1 MCFELTAEE
10 VQRVVSW
17 TKLKDGSQRA
27 FYSWPCAEPSAVEA
41 SLLIVPGLGEH
52 GGRYEQCASFF
63 EGRELDV
70 YAIDLIGHGL
80 SPGMRG
86 CIESYE
92 GVLNEIE
99 AASEAILARSPQLP
113 LVLWGHSMGGNLV
126 LNYLLRKGRLPI
138 CAIASGPM
146 LRAARPPG
154 PSFMWFARKL
164 AILWPNFQLKTPV
177 HYSDCTRDPVQIER
191 MTSDRL
197 FHKQVSLRLGAALID
212 SGEWAIEHA
221 SELKTPLLLI
231 HSAQDAITSAA
242 ASKEFAAKCKAVCE
256 LRILPDNLH
265 DLHRD
270 LNSEVILQS
279 MRDWIIEHSNH

>member
-1 MCFELTAEE
+1 MGFELSDVEL
-10 VQRVVSW
+10 QSVVSW

-27 FYSWPCAEPSAVEA
+27 FYSWPCSSPSVAAA

-52 GGRYEQCASFF
+52 GGRYQQCANFF
-63 EGRELDV
+63 AARELDV

-80 SPGMRG
+80 SPGERG

-92 GVLNEIE
+92 GILDEIE
-99 AASEAILARSPQLP
+99 AAVEAVVSRNPNLP

-126 LNYLLRKGRLPI
+126 LNYLLRKSRLPH

-146 LRAARPPG
+146 LRAGNPPG

-164 AILWPNFQLKTPV
+164 AMVWPNYRLQTPV
-177 HYSDCTRDPVQIER
+177 HYSDCTRDPVQIQR
-191 MTSDRL
+191 MSSDRL
-197 FHKQVSLRLGAALID
+197 FHKRVSLRLGAALID

-221 SELKTPLLLI
+221 GELRTPLLLI
-231 HSAQDAITSAA
+231 HSEQDAITSAA
-242 ASKEFAAKCKAVCE
+242 ASKEFAANCNDLCE
-256 LRILPDNLH
+256 LRILPDSLH

-270 LNSEVILQS
+270 VDSEAILQS
-279 MRDWIIEHSNH
+279 MQEWMVKRAK